1 MDDKRKTKSRM
12 VRCPL
17 CEIILKQFRRGSK
30 TYGNISQGFIKRHGD
45 NNNNDDIKV
54 DKSDTN
60 DNNNDSSKNKLNG
73 KRCNYCN
80 KIDAKL
86 KKCTRC
92 KQAFYCSKK
101 CQKKDW
107 KNHKKVCKKIVEPTS
122 SPNDDAE
129 IISFRVQHKS
139 AGATLKDKD
148 ILGETKEERKI
159 IRDQRVKEIIETTG
173 QDPKNIPIEFSE
185 MTDEEVFVV
194 HQMYFDSLEGKTGK
208 DRVDRLNK
216 SMEEFFG
223 GNLSHKLKLICNTTY
238 IYIYTFF

>member
-1 MDDKRKTKSRM
+1 MDDKQKIKSRM

-17 CEIILKQFRRGSK
+17 CEMPFKANSEEECIKHME
-30 TYGNISQGFIKRHGD
+30 TCQGFIKRHGD
-45 NNNNDDIKV
+45 NNNNDDNIKV

-80 KIDAKL
+80 KIDGKL
-86 KKCTRC
+86 KTCTRC

-122 SPNDDAE
+122 SPNDDADD
-129 IISFRVQHKS
+129 ITSFRVQHKS
-139 AGATLKDKD
+139 TGATLKDKD

-216 SMEEFFG
+216 SMGEFLG
-223 GNLSHKLKLICNTTY
+223 SEPKS
-238 IYIYTFF
+238 

>member
-1 MDDKRKTKSRM
+1 MDDKQKIKSRM

-17 CEIILKQFRRGSK
+17 CEMPFKANSEEECIKHME
-30 TYGNISQGFIKRHGD
+30 TCQGFIKRHGD
-45 NNNNDDIKV
+45 NNNNDDNIKV

-80 KIDAKL
+80 KIDGKL
-86 KKCTRC
+86 KTCTRC

-122 SPNDDAE
+122 SPNDDADD
-129 IISFRVQHKS
+129 ITSFRVQHKS
-139 AGATLKDKD
+139 TGATLKDKD

-159 IRDQRVKEIIETTG
+159 VRDQRVKEIIETTG

-216 SMEEFFG
+216 SMGEFLG
-223 GNLSHKLKLICNTTY
+223 SEPKS
-238 IYIYTFF
+238 

>member
-1 MDDKRKTKSRM
+1 MDDKQKIKSRM

-17 CEIILKQFRRGSK
+17 CEMPFKANSEEECIKHME
-30 TYGNISQGFIKRHGD
+30 TCQGFIKRHGD
-45 NNNNDDIKV
+45 NNNNDDNIKV

-80 KIDAKL
+80 KIDGKL
-86 KKCTRC
+86 KTCTRC

-122 SPNDDAE
+122 SPNDDADD
-129 IISFRVQHKS
+129 ITSFRVQHKS
-139 AGATLKDKD
+139 TGATLKDKD

-159 IRDQRVKEIIETTG
+159 VRDQRVKEIIETTG
-173 QDPKNIPIEFSE
+173 QDPKNIPIEFLE

-216 SMEEFFG
+216 SMGEFLG
-223 GNLSHKLKLICNTTY
+223 SEPKS
-238 IYIYTFF
+238 